1 MKTAGDE
8 DNDSAS
14 DEKNLPV
21 FDQIINIRLL
31 NENLKKVAICKYCKN
46 VLILT
51 KKASQRANLAT
62 ELPFKFK

>member
-14 DEKNLPV
+14 DEENLPV
-21 FDQIINIRLL
+21 FDQIINIKLL
-31 NENLKKVAICKYCKN
+31 NENLKKVAICKHCKN
-46 VLILT
+46 VLILK